1 MAETPDSGSDS
12 TSLRVCEIGLEEQPI
27 NASEMSVSRRD
38 EVSAS
43 SDSFVVDMGR
53 FSDGLGHPEKEM
65 MSPNSRITVK
75 MPRSFSRKGS
85 QISQGQVGV
94 ADSSSNGNK
103 TAITSLGGGCNTE
116 NNKFTIS
123 PSIPSET
130 KQFPTTEGV
139 HVINIPG
146 ETKLKKSSS
155 RQQRPW
161 NARFISPRRVLFFF
175 ATISSMG
182 TLLLLYFTLFMARAE
197 MES

>member
-1 MAETPDSGSDS
+1 MAENPNSGSDS
-12 TSLRVCEIGLEEQPI
+12 TSLRICETGLEEQPS
-27 NASEMSVSRRD
+27 NPSEMSVSHRD

-53 FSDGLGHPEKEM
+53 FSDVLGHPDKEM

-85 QISQGQVGV
+85 QISQGPVGV
-94 ADSSSNGNK
+94 ADSSSNV
-103 TAITSLGGGCNTE
+103 TSFSGGCNAE
-116 NNKFTIS
+116 NNKFTIA

-130 KQFPTTEGV
+130 KQFTTIEGA

-146 ETKLKKSSS
+146 EPKLMKSHS
-155 RQQRPW
+155 RQRSW
-161 NARFISPRRVLFFF
+161 NARLISPRRVLLFF

-182 TLLLLYFTLFMARAE
+182 TLLLLYFTLSMARAE

>member
-1 MAETPDSGSDS
+1 MAENPNSGSDS
-12 TSLRVCEIGLEEQPI
+12 TSLRVCEIGLEEQPS
-27 NASEMSVSRRD
+27 NPSEMSVSRRD

-53 FSDGLGHPEKEM
+53 FSDGLGHPDKEM

-85 QISQGQVGV
+85 QISQGPVGV
-94 ADSSSNGNK
+94 ADSSSNV
-103 TAITSLGGGCNTE
+103 TSLGGGCTAE
-116 NNKFTIS
+116 NKKFTIS

-130 KQFPTTEGV
+130 KQFTTIEGA

-146 ETKLKKSSS
+146 ETKLMKSHS
-155 RQQRPW
+155 RQRSW
-161 NARFISPRRVLFFF
+161 NARLISPRRVLLFF

-182 TLLLLYFTLFMARAE
+182 TLLLLYFTLSMARAE